1 MRYLGLDLG
10 TKTLGLSTSLN
21 ESGLV
26 TPLQVLR
33 WDGENYNLLF
43 KELDN
48 IIENKKID
56 ILVLGLPKNMNNSL
70 GFASDR
76 SLKFKEELE
85 NRYHKEIVLVDERL
99 TTVEAENYLISL
111 DTSRKKRKE
120 KIDSV
125 AACIILETYLRMR
138 RNNNEWRKKRI
149 IYNNQW

>member
-26 TPLQVLR
+26 TPLPVLR

-76 SLKFKEELE
+76 SLKFKEELDS
-85 NRYHKEIVLVDERL
+85 RYHKEVVLVDERL

-138 RNNNEWRKKRI
+138 RKSNE
-149 IYNNQW
+149 